1 MTVKGYA
8 IGDFE
13 GYYGSDVAFYELAN
27 GINRFEGFR
36 EKMKREPVQSFWT
49 FTIEMGVGIHARDM
63 GKVTRW
69 GDLDGV
75 RVFTGPRPWDT
86 RAQLERAFKVLGINH
101 EYIEVSVKTA
111 GSLLEQGRFVA
122 LGVYTNA
129 EASTAPWIQEAS
141 LQADWASL
149 SPDAGELDKL
159 AGAGFKVVEVD
170 TSVFGKKK
178 THADKA
184 AMLPFFYGLHLG
196 MDVSEEDMYRILLAA
211 EANVDELAQADK
223 AFKQI
228 QRGHAPDAAP
238 RRRGGGRPGPGSP
251 RSCEVHARERGLG
264 REVGFAHRELSLRPA
279 HRSGRHPRRPLPAF
293 GIRPALM
300 LPASAP
306 RVSAPCHGREGG
318 LRKPPARLR
327 PCGERDARVPGTAS
341 PRGRGLVPI
350 RCGREGCRG
359 KASRAGGEEPAPPAP
374 WRAGT
379 PVPSN
384 GGLRGRGPASCLGRS
399 GADHEG
405 STTASRRR

>member
-1 MTVKGYA
+1 MIRKSVAWVLLAGLLSGIAPVTTIEAQTKEIRWGTSRVGSTGNRAVTNLVQVLNKAVPGYNFTVQPTPGAIVTVKGYA

-36 EKMKREPVQSFWT
+36 EKMEREPVQSFWT

-101 EYIEVSVKTA
+101 DYIEVSVKEA

-149 SPDAGELDKL
+149 SPDAGELEKL

-178 THADKA
+178 THVDKA
-184 AMLPFFYGLHLG
+184 AMLPFYYGLHLG

-211 EANVDELAQADK
+211 EENVDELAQADK

-228 QRGHAPDAAP
+228 RKDMP
-238 RRRGGGRPGPGSP
+238 RMQRRGVEAAVDLVPVHPGL
-251 RSCEVHARERGLG
+251 AKYMRERGVWDAKWDS
-264 REVGFAHRELSLRPA
+264 R
-279 HRSGRHPRRPLPAF
+279 
-293 GIRPALM
+293 I
-300 LPASAP
+300 
-306 RVSAPCHGREGG
+306 
-318 LRKPPARLR
+318 AR
-327 PCGERDARVPGTAS
+327 
-341 PRGRGLVPI
+341 
-350 RCGREGCRG
+350 
-359 KASRAGGEEPAPPAP
+359 
-374 WRAGT
+374 
-379 PVPSN
+379 
-384 GGLRGRGPASCLGRS
+384 
-399 GADHEG
+399 
-405 STTASRRR
+405 

>member
-1 MTVKGYA
+1 MIKKSVAWVLAAGLLSGLAPVATIDAQAKEIRWGTSRVGSTGNRAVTNLVQVLNKAVPDYNFTVQPTPGAIVTVKGYA

-36 EKMKREPVQSFWT
+36 EKMEREPVQSFWT

-101 EYIEVSVKTA
+101 DYIEVSVKEA

-149 SPDAGELDKL
+149 SPDAGELDTL
-159 AGAGFKVVEVD
+159 AGAGFKVVEID

-178 THADKA
+178 THVDKA
-184 AMLPFFYGLHLG
+184 AMLPFYYGLHLG
-196 MDVSEEDMYRILLAA
+196 MDVSEDDMYRILLAA
-211 EANVDELAQADK
+211 EANVDELAQVDK

-228 QRGHAPDAAP
+228 QQDMPHMQ
-238 RRRGGGRPGPGSP
+238 RGGVEAAVDLVPVHPGL
-251 RSCEVHARERGLG
+251 AKYMRERG
-264 REVGFAHRELSLRPA
+264 VW
-279 HRSGRHPRRPLPAF
+279 
-293 GIRPALM
+293 
-300 LPASAP
+300 
-306 RVSAPCHGREGG
+306 
-318 LRKPPARLR
+318 
-327 PCGERDARVPGTAS
+327 DA
-341 PRGRGLVPI
+341 
-350 RCGREGCRG
+350 
-359 KASRAGGEEPAPPAP
+359 KWDSRIAQ
-374 WRAGT
+374 
-379 PVPSN
+379 
-384 GGLRGRGPASCLGRS
+384 
-399 GADHEG
+399 
-405 STTASRRR
+405 